1 MKKYAA
7 SYKSTTET
15 SRLNSMCLGIGYI

>member
-1 MKKYAA
+1 MKKYTA

-15 SRLNSMCLGIGYI
+15 SRLHSMCLGIGYI